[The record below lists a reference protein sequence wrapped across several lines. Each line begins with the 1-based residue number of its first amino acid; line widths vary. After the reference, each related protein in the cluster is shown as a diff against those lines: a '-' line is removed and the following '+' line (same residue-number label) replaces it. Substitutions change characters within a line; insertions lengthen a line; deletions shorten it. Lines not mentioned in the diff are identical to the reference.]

1 MLEDSEEKLD
11 FFLNFHSVFVVA
23 VLVVFGG
30 LDNFLYNKVKDGP
43 GDGRGTLM
51 ESNVG

>member
-43 GDGRGTLM
+43 GDGGGTLM
-51 ESNVG
+51 EPDVG